1 LSKNKILI
9 TGACGFI
16 GSTLTEFLVE
26 KGFSVIAYDRYN
38 SDNFL
43 GWLQNSKYKNDIE
56 FILGDIRD
64 YDSVY
69 KASQKSSSCIHLA
82 ALIGIPYSYISPSA
96 YIKTNIEGT
105 YNILES
111 CKNLNIDQLIVT
123 STSETYG
130 TAQYIPIDEKH
141 PLIGQ
146 SPYSATKIAADQLAI
161 SFNKSFDLPVKIIR
175 PFNTFGPRQSAR
187 AIIPTII
194 NQILNNKKEV
204 FLGNI
209 QSKRDFTFV
218 NDLCEA
224 FLEIYFTNE
233 FIGNIVNVGNNKNL
247 SIEDLFNII
256 KIKTNS
262 KTVITEDKN
271 RLRPKASEVKEL
283 LCDNSLILNKTKWRP
298 VTEFSTGIDIS
309 IKWYKENYKL
319 FDFNGYQI

>member
-69 KASQKSSSCIHLA
+69 KATQESSSCIHLA

-111 CKNLNIDQLIVT
+111 CKNLNIEQLIVT

-141 PLIGQ
+141 PIVGQ
-146 SPYSATKIAADQLAI
+146 SPYSASKIAADQLAI
-161 SFNKSFDLPVKIIR
+161 SFNKSFDIPVKIIR
-175 PFNTFGPRQSAR
+175 PFNTFGPRQSSR

-209 QSKRDFTFV
+209 KSKRDFTFIY
-218 NDLCEA
+218 DLCEA
-224 FLEIYFTNE
+224 FLEIYKTNE
-233 FIGNIVNVGNNKNL
+233 FIGNIVNVGNNKNI

-256 KIKTNS
+256 KTKTNS
-262 KTVITEDKN
+262 ETVIIEDKN
-271 RLRPKASEVKEL
+271 RLRPKASEVNEL
-283 LCDNSLILNKTKWRP
+283 LCDNSLILSKTKWRP

-309 IKWYKENYKL
+309 IKWYKDNYKL
-319 FDFNGYQI
+319 FNFNSYQI